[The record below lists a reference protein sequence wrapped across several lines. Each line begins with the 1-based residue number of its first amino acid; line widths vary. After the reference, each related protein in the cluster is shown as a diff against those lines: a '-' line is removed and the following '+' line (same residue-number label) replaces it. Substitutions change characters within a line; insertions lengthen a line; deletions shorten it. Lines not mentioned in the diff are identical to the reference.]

1 MCLLS
6 MDGDAGASPFV
17 AESALD
23 ADSFE
28 SILDMNES
36 RGKRILRSFMQVVCQ
51 AIEHLL
57 YLYSIKISDWRYPRC
72 DWRRKTMHGSKE
84 LDACV
89 TRRPF
94 FRTAPAHIAEGSA
107 VGLCIQY

>member
-1 MCLLS
+1 MRMFMCLLS

-36 RGKRILRSFMQVVCQ
+36 RGKRILRSFMQVLMPSNSAFTV
-51 AIEHLL
+51 LV
-57 YLYSIKISDWRYPRC
+57 
-72 DWRRKTMHGSKE
+72 
-84 LDACV
+84 LD
-89 TRRPF
+89 
-94 FRTAPAHIAEGSA
+94 
-107 VGLCIQY
+107 